1 MIAEPTVAYI
11 ADSVRITH
19 ALCWQEN
26 HSKQY
31 GGRRGGN
38 FAASKFISSF
48 SQSINFEI
56 PLALHLAAIQK
67 VAFSV
72 ASDNDHTQF
81 LCCGI

>member
-1 MIAEPTVAYI
+1 MIVDHKSQI
-11 ADSVRITH
+11 ADDRKESCFHIIGD
-19 ALCWQEN
+19 N

-31 GGRRGGN
+31 GRRRGGN
-38 FAASKFISSF
+38 FVASKFISSF

-56 PLALHLAAIQK
+56 PLALHLAPIQK